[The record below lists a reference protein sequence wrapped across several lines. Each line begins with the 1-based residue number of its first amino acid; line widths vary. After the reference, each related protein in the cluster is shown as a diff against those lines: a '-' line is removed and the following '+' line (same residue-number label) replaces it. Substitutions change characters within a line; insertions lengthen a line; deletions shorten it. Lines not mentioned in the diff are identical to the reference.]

1 MDPLP
6 AALPR
11 TALRILATTDLAGV
25 LIPMP
30 TSYGEGGTC
39 AGVVDLLAAER
50 ERQPTVWLDAG
61 DFTVGPT
68 HPLLGR
74 RAWAEMG
81 ELPIDAAAAGNHEF
95 DDGVPALLEAT
106 RLLPYP
112 LLCANLDVDLP
123 GSAMIETAAG
133 PLGVIGLTH
142 PHVHRLSEA
151 PAPAGDWA
159 DRVGPLARE
168 LRSTGARW
176 VVAVLHDGVDWWPDL
191 DPGGP
196 PTRARAERLAATAR
210 PWAGEVDLVIG
221 GHVPD
226 GWVGE
231 LAGTPAGHAHVF
243 AASVLVI
250 DLPAEEG
257 SRPTVRGWFPVPATR
272 PRRATPASEALE
284 AAAANLVGESRH
296 TWLSLTGAD
305 RYLPDLIA
313 GALRE
318 ATGADAGMVLAAQ
331 HLTQGSLDGVTAS
344 LRAGPVTELDLMWL
358 FAVADDRPAVVEL
371 RPGELAAAVARHDA
385 IADPGNR
392 DTDRVWWNWSRM
404 PAGVSVADEEPG
416 SVAVMPWVAPRL
428 AELLDRDLVPELA
441 ATGARAALLRTLEEP
456 EPQRPASRGSHSG
469 SMCRKSQSSRAD
481 RH

>member
-1 MDPLP
+1 MDRLP
-6 AALPR
+6 AARPG
-11 TALRILATTDLAGV
+11 TALRILATTDLAGTLV
-25 LIPMP
+25 PMP
-30 TSYGEGGTC
+30 TSYGVGGTC
-39 AGVVDLLAAER
+39 AGVVELLEAER
-50 ERQPTVWLDAG
+50 ERQPAVWLDAG

-68 HPLLGR
+68 YPLLGR
-74 RAWAEMG
+74 RAWAELG

-106 RLLPYP
+106 RALPYP
-112 LLCANLDVDLP
+112 LLCANLGVDLP
-123 GSAMIETAAG
+123 GSATIETAAG

-151 PAPAGDWA
+151 PAPADGWG
-159 DRVGPLARE
+159 DRVGFLARE
-168 LRSTGARW
+168 LRDQGARW
-176 VVAVLHDGVDWWPDL
+176 VVAILHDGVDWWPDL

-196 PTRARAERLAATAR
+196 PTRARAERLAATTR

-243 AASVLVI
+243 AASVLIV
-250 DLPAEEG
+250 DLPGQGA
-257 SRPTVRGWFPVPATR
+257 SRPVVRGWFPVPATR
-272 PRRATPASEALE
+272 PRRATPATEALD
-284 AAAANLVGESRH
+284 AAAANVVGESRH

-331 HLTQGSLDGVTAS
+331 HLTQGSLDGVTAA

-358 FAVADDRPAVVEL
+358 FAVADDRPAIVEL
-371 RPGELAAAVARHDA
+371 RPGELSTMVARHDA
-385 IADPGNR
+385 ITDPDAR
-392 DTDRVWWNWSRM
+392 DADRVWWNWSRM
-404 PAGVSVADEEPG
+404 PAGVSVGAGEPG
-416 SVAVMPWVAPRL
+416 SVAVMPWVVPRL
-428 AELLDRDLVPELA
+428 AELLDRDLDSELA
-441 ATGARAALLRTLEEP
+441 TTGAREALVRTLE
-456 EPQRPASRGSHSG
+456 
-469 SMCRKSQSSRAD
+469 
-481 RH
+481 